1 MLNSALEFVRHNPN
15 LFWMAVRV
23 HLSLSLLSLTVAVLL
38 CVPLGIAAAR
48 YTGVSIVAVN
58 LFGLGRIIPSL
69 AVLALALPYL
79 GLGFKPSLI
88 ALTLLA
94 CPPVLLNTHAGFKK
108 VDPVV
113 IEAAYGMG
121 MDARMVAL
129 KVEFPLALPVIMAG
143 IRIAAVEVVAS
154 AALASIIGGGGLG
167 DFIIAGINLANNS
180 IVMVGAIPV
189 AIMALAFD
197 FFFSGIE
204 RLCTP
209 PPSKN
214 SPGRI

>member
-1 MLNSALEFVRHNPN
+1 MLNNALDFVRHNPA
-15 LFWMAVRV
+15 LFWTAVRV

-38 CVPLGIAAAR
+38 CVPLGIAAAK
-48 YTGVSIVAVN
+48 YTMVSIAAVN

-69 AVLALALPYL
+69 AILALALPYL
-79 GLGFKPSLI
+79 GMGFKPSLI
-88 ALTLLA
+88 ALSLLA

-108 VDPVV
+108 IDPAI

-121 MDARMVAL
+121 MDARTVAL
-129 KVEFPLALPVIMAG
+129 KVELPLALPAIMAG

-167 DFIIAGINLANNS
+167 DFIIAGINLASNS
-180 IVMVGAIPV
+180 MIMVGAIPV
-189 AIMALAFD
+189 ALMALAFD
-197 FFFSGIE
+197 LFFSAIE

-209 PPSKN
+209 PSF
-214 SPGRI
+214 